1 MNWLN
6 NLNTSLQFIEDN
18 IMENITCEDVS
29 KMAFSSHHHFL
40 RMFFI
45 LGGINLGEYIRNRR
59 LTLAASD
66 IVSSDE
72 RIIDVAFKYQYNTA
86 ESFSKAFKRFHGVTP
101 SEAKRKQPLLK
112 SQPKLSFQVTL
123 KGDQIMDYKI
133 VKKDNLVFKGLVQ
146 EMTTID
152 GANFKE
158 IPKMWDKVM
167 SSDICDIMFSQM
179 DELGVVGLCY
189 DWKEEDQKFKY
200 MIGVRNESAE
210 IDNSEVARF
219 DSQTFAAFKSVG
231 KLPKALQNTI
241 SQVFREWFPSSNYEH
256 SGGPELEIYPPG
268 NPQDDDYVC
277 YFWVP
282 IKQKGE

>member
-6 NLNTSLQFIEDN
+6 NLNLSLQFIEDN
-18 IMENITCEDVS
+18 ITENITCEDVS
-29 KMAFSSHHHFL
+29 KMAFSSHHHFM

-66 IVSSDE
+66 LVSTDSKV
-72 RIIDVAFKYQYNTA
+72 IDIAFKYQYNTA
-86 ESFSKAFKRFHGVTP
+86 ESFTKAFKRFHGVTP
-101 SEAKRKQPLLK
+101 RDAKSKQPQLR
-112 SQPKLSFQVTL
+112 SQQKLSFQVTL

-133 VKKDNLVFKGLVQ
+133 IKKDNLVFKGYTREL
-146 EMTTID
+146 TTVD

-167 SSDICDIMFSQM
+167 SDGTFQNLIGVC

-189 DWKEEDQKFKY
+189 DWNEENETFKY
-200 MIGVRNESAE
+200 MIGVRTNADIPNTVE
-210 IDNSEVARF
+210 ARF
-219 DSQTFAAFKSVG
+219 EPETFATFKSVG
-231 KLPKALQNTI
+231 KLPDTFQATI
-241 SQVFREWFPSSNYEH
+241 KQVFHEWFPSSSFEH
-256 SGGPELEIYPPG
+256 SGGPEIEVYPPG
-268 NPQDDDYVC
+268 DPSTDEYVC
-277 YFWVP
+277 YYWVP